1 MAKEDD
7 RPVQGQLVEGAGQ
20 LEGRLN
26 EEFIEWL
33 KKWGGFV
40 LLGVAA
46 VAGLYAGYQYLE
58 REKAKAN
65 DASWMS
71 FNAAAT
77 AQRPETLVQ
86 IAGEAAKGTA
96 VGIVSPLV
104 AADIHLAA
112 SRTGIPIGEKLD
124 QSGKLPEGK
133 AFLTDEQRASER
145 DKAEAL
151 YRQALGASNETFGQ
165 APLAISALTGLAA
178 IAEDRSKNAEDRSKN
193 DEAKGFYQQAI
204 DRATAAKFD
213 DLAKALQARKDS
225 VDQLGK
231 VTLISADKLPG
242 AVVNPVTVPMGNFMG
257 TTTTGQQIQIPQPGA
272 VPAVVPAPD
281 ATPAPVPAPAPAP
294 APTPA
299 PGEQPKP

>member
-33 KKWGGFV
+33 KKWGGLV

-151 YRQALGASNETFGQ
+151 YRQALSASNTTFGQ

-178 IAEDRSKNAEDRSKN
+178 IAEDRSKN

-281 ATPAPVPAPAPAP
+281 ATPAPAP